1 MGLPAQERKQMVQPE
16 LTPNVIDRFRKYWW
30 LFLIR
35 GLLGIALGVF
45 ALIFPAAT
53 LWAFLLLIGAY
64 LLVDGIATIAK
75 AIQIFRSDRQ
85 WWVLLLEGILGV
97 VVGILIFALPGI
109 SLVTLALLVGYW
121 AFITGV
127 LALVSAFR
135 LRTHVKGEW
144 LYLVFAVVSILF
156 GLYVIVVPAAGLIY
170 ITLMISIYGFVAG
183 ITMIG
188 LAFRARNATA

>member
-1 MGLPAQERKQMVQPE
+1 MGLPAHEREQMVQPE
-16 LTPNVIDRFRKYWW
+16 LTPIVIDRFRKYWW

-45 ALIFPAAT
+45 ALVFPAAT
-53 LWAFLLLIGAY
+53 LWAFLLLVGAY
-64 LLVDGIATIAK
+64 LLIDGIATIAK
-75 AIQIFRSDRQ
+75 AIQILRSDRH

-97 VVGILIFALPGI
+97 VVGLLIFALPGI

-121 AFITGV
+121 AILTGV
-127 LALVSAFR
+127 LALVTAFR
-135 LRTHVKGEW
+135 LRQHVKGEW

-183 ITMIG
+183 ITLIG

>member
-188 LAFRARNATA
+188 LAFRARNAAA

>member
-1 MGLPAQERKQMVQPE
+1 MVQPE

>member
-1 MGLPAQERKQMVQPE
+1 MGLPAHERKHMVQPE
-16 LTPNVIDRFRKYWW
+16 LAPMFIERFRKYWW

-45 ALIFPAAT
+45 ALVFPAAT

-75 AIQIFRSDRQ
+75 AIQIMRSDRH

-97 VVGILIFALPGI
+97 VVGLLIFALPGI

-121 AFITGV
+121 AFLSGV

-135 LRTHVKGEW
+135 LRQHVKGEW

-183 ITMIG
+183 ITLIG

>member
-1 MGLPAQERKQMVQPE
+1 MGLPAHEREQMVQPE
-16 LTPNVIDRFRKYWW
+16 STPIVIDRFRKYWW

-45 ALIFPAAT
+45 ALVFPAAT

-75 AIQIFRSDRQ
+75 AIQILRSDRH

-97 VVGILIFALPGI
+97 VVGLLIFALPGI

-121 AFITGV
+121 AFLSGV
-127 LALVSAFR
+127 LALVTAFR
-135 LRTHVKGEW
+135 LRQHVKGEW

-156 GLYVIVVPAAGLIY
+156 GLYVIVVPAVGLIY

-183 ITMIG
+183 ITLIG
-188 LAFRARNATA
+188 LAFRARNAT